1 MEAVQSGQASIFS
14 FILQVVGGLLEEKS
28 LYPFMERGLLNSGN
42 LFDDNLKSGIYCVNQ
57 DIAPCVNRP
66 NGEQYGVYVVEK
78 TTFNYTKVSFMS
90 VTSGSL
96 YISYRSQF
104 AWLDWQKIV

>member
-14 FILQVVGGLLEEKS
+14 FIYQVVGGLMEEKS
-28 LYPFMERGLLNSGN
+28 LYPFMDRGLLKSGN

-57 DIAPCVNRP
+57 DQAPCVNRP
-66 NGEQYGVYVVEK
+66 NNELYGVYVVEK
-78 TTFNYTKVSFMS
+78 TTYDYTKVSFMS
-90 VTSGSL
+90 VTSGNL

-104 AWLDWQKIV
+104 SWLDWKKIV